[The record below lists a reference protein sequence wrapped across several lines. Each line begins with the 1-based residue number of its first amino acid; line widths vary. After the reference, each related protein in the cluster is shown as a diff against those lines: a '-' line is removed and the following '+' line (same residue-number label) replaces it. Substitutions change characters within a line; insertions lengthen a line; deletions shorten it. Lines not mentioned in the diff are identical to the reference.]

1 MAPSGSKLDRRHVED
16 ETASPL
22 MRAERMR
29 AMAEAAAARAQSA
42 RDRLAW
48 VEEQRRMLAARRA
61 AR

>member
-1 MAPSGSKLDRRHVED
+1 MAPTGSDLDRRHVENNG
-16 ETASPL
+16 SQV

-42 RDRLAW
+42 RNRLAW
-48 VEEQRRMLAARRA
+48 VEEQRRVLAARRS